1 LKRKWFCNRLRFFYL
16 LTFNHSV
23 MNTKVLLEFGKQVLT
38 VAVGVAVYNAVKP
51 MLDKAKLSAPS
62 SDE

>member
-1 LKRKWFCNRLRFFYL
+1 
-16 LTFNHSV
+16 
-23 MNTKVLLEFGKQVLT
+23 MNTKVLMEFGKSVLT
-38 VAVGVAVYNAVKP
+38 VVVGVAVYNAVKP

>member
-1 LKRKWFCNRLRFFYL
+1 
-16 LTFNHSV
+16 

-38 VAVGVAVYNAVKP
+38 VAVGVAVYNAVRP